1 MKIKREWL
9 TSAVF
14 FCLALLLVMGCSGPE
29 EKKLK
34 FFNKGKALYEKGQ
47 MVEAKLEF
55 KNAIQIDPKYA
66 DAYYMLGMLELRT
79 GNANSAFGYF
89 KKTAELNP
97 KHLKS
102 QIELG
107 RLLLAGQIIDQAQEK
122 ASLILTEDPK
132 NVDGAILQSAI
143 YLTKKDTAQARSLM
157 EGLVNRGETAPDIF
171 IMLSL
176 VLRQS
181 DDAGAEENAL
191 VKGVAANPRSIK
203 LLLML
208 ADYHVRYKR
217 MDEAVA
223 DMKKVIGIEP
233 DNLRY
238 RSSLARLY
246 WESGK
251 AAEAG
256 EVLKAITAAN
266 PKKEEAWI
274 ESAGFYFLYRKY
286 EEAEKE
292 FKAGIQQNPNSF
304 KIRFA
309 LSELYANTGRM
320 DQAVATL
327 KESLGLSKEAANQDI
342 IQTKNAL
349 TKIALS
355 RQDFAEAKKYVD
367 EVIKESPKN
376 TEAIFNRASL
386 YLLQGDATRAIADL
400 RTVVTDKP
408 QFIPGHIRLAEAHTY
423 NGELNLAIDTL
434 KAALRIDPKSRDLN
448 RTLAKEYAIQ
458 KNPKEAETILRMLLQ
473 ANPNDLEVQFELG
486 DIFMSAGD
494 FKRAEELYVAA
505 KNKAPD
511 TPVGYVKV
519 AQANMAQGKWDR
531 AVAELTEAM
540 RLNPQAE
547 NATALLAQAYLQQK
561 KPTSA
566 LALAE
571 ARIAKNPK
579 DAFAFNL
586 LGEIQI
592 SQRDFV
598 NAEGN
603 FRKAMAIQP
612 RWIAPQNNLVNS
624 YLTEGKKDEALKELE
639 AAIKTNPDNHT
650 AYMSIAQIYVK
661 YKEYKQAIAA
671 YERLL
676 ERKPGL
682 WPAANDLAYL
692 LSETGGDL
700 DKALTLAQKSLA
712 QRSEEPAIL
721 DTIGWIFLKKGDVNK
736 AIEYLERAR
745 SRMVTVSPS
754 LSYHLGAAYAKAGM
768 TAAAREYLKKAV
780 SSTADFMG
788 KEEAQTILKRL

>member
-47 MVEAKLEF
+47 MVDAKLEF

-66 DAYYMLGMLELRT
+66 DAYYMLGMVELRT
-79 GNANSAFGYF
+79 GNFNGAFTYF
-89 KKTAELNP
+89 RKTAELQP
-97 KHLKS
+97 KHLKA

-107 RLLLAGQIIDQAQEK
+107 RLLLGSQMIDEAQEK
-122 ASLILTEDPK
+122 ASLVLTEDPK
-132 NVDGAILQSAI
+132 NVDGIILQSAI
-143 YLTKKDTAQARSLM
+143 YLAKKDTAQARNLM
-157 EGLVNRGETAPDIF
+157 EGLVNRGESAPDTF
-171 IMLSL
+171 IMLAL
-176 VLRQS
+176 ALKQS
-181 DDAGAEENAL
+181 GDSGAEENAL
-191 VKGVAANPRSIK
+191 LKGIAANPRSIN
-203 LLLML
+203 LHLIL
-208 ADYHVRYKR
+208 ADYHMRQKR
-217 MDEAVA
+217 MVEAVA

-238 RSSLARLY
+238 RTSLARLY

-251 AAEAG
+251 AQEAA

-266 PKKEEAWI
+266 PQKEEAWI
-274 ESAGFYFLYRKY
+274 YAGGFYLQYKKH
-286 EEAEKE
+286 EEAERE
-292 FKAGIQQNPNSF
+292 FKAGIQQNKNSF

-320 DQAVATL
+320 DQAVTIL
-327 KESLGLSKEAANQDI
+327 KECLGLSKESANPDI

-349 TKIALS
+349 AKIALA
-355 RQDFAEAKKYVD
+355 RQDIIEAKKYVD

-376 TEAIFNRASL
+376 TEAIFIRGTI
-386 YLLQGDATRAIADL
+386 YLSQGDAIRSIADL

-408 QFIPGHIRLAEAHTY
+408 QFILGHIRLAEAHTY
-423 NGELNLAIDTL
+423 NGEVNLAMDTL

-448 RTLAKEYAIQ
+448 RTLAKAYAIQ

-505 KNKAPD
+505 KNSAPN

-531 AVAELTEAM
+531 AVAELNEAM

-547 NATALLAQAYLQQK
+547 NTTALLAQVYLKQK
-561 KPTSA
+561 KPASA
-566 LALAE
+566 VALVE
-571 ARIAKNPK
+571 ARITKNPQ

-592 SQRDFV
+592 SQRNFV
-598 NAEGN
+598 IADEN
-603 FRKAMAIQP
+603 FRKAMAMQA
-612 RWIAPQNNLVNS
+612 RWIVPHNNLVNS
-624 YLTEGKKDEALKELE
+624 YLIQGRKDEALKELE
-639 AAIKTNPDNHT
+639 AVIKANPDNHA
-650 AYMSIAQIYVK
+650 AYMSIAQIYVSH
-661 YKEYKQAIAA
+661 KEYKKAMQA
-671 YERLL
+671 YERVLA
-676 ERKPGL
+676 RKPGM
-682 WPAANDLAYL
+682 WAAANDLAYL
-692 LSETGGDL
+692 ISEKGGDL
-700 DKALTLAQKSLA
+700 DKALALAQKSLV
-712 QRSEEPAIL
+712 QRPEEPVIL
-721 DTIGWIFLKKGDVNK
+721 DTIGWIFFKKGDFNK

-745 SRMVTVSPS
+745 SRAATVSPS
-754 LSYHLGAAYAKAGM
+754 LNYHLGAAYAKVGM
-768 TAAAREYLKKAV
+768 TSAAREYLKKAV
-780 SSTADFMG
+780 SSAVDFIG
-788 KEEAQTILKRL
+788 KEEAQTMLKRS